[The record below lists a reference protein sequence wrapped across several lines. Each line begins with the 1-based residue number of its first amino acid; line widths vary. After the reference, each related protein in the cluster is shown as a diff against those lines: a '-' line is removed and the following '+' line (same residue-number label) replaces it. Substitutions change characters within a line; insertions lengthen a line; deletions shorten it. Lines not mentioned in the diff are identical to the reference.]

1 MSLSA
6 SRARTVFRACVV
18 NAVRDSEALMEA
30 LVTGTREA
38 LTAQESSTRDLH
50 KRTQISDALRLLKQ
64 HEASLPKAYPMAL
77 LEIFAEGPSA
87 AKTRAGQPGGM
98 DLGEL
103 ALMDDADVLVQV
115 ELSRAQQIAALAT
128 EATLAELNT
137 LVSSAQGLHSVQ
149 PESNPFRPENYIRAL
164 QQVVSDTGVS
174 GEVRQLWMSQ
184 MRELLG
190 MQLVSAYKRA
200 AQSLRE
206 HGVEPV
212 GYAVAGA
219 PGVRSGHGG
228 GYAHSSQMGVG
239 YAPPSAY
246 GAPASEYG
254 AASAYGQGYGAGWG
268 GASGNVALAPQA
280 EEALLTVG
288 ILRQMLAGGGD
299 PFAYDARGGYTAAT
313 PANAYVTPAAVE
325 AMEDIAQ
332 LERIVG
338 RLSGGAAVPVT
349 GWNGTSAH
357 APVAASPT
365 RTAHEVVSR
374 MMDNIAQDSRLLP
387 PMQRAVQSLEPALKE
402 LVQHDTRFFTD
413 EQHPARRLL
422 DELTQRSLAFNAEDG
437 PAFSRFMRLVNEAV
451 GHLASIEIRDA
462 APFAQV
468 LKALEKAWTAQER
481 RQLER
486 HEAQQ
491 RELLQRE
498 QRELLAEKIAADFR
512 RLPDADKV
520 PADLLAFVTGPWA
533 DVVAQAQSSQPQE
546 TGGDPGGYLAL
557 VPLLLCC
564 AQPEQL
570 RSDPERLGQA
580 IADMVPVLVRGLE
593 SIDHP
598 IERIAEVTQRLAQ
611 LQGEALNYAAA
622 SVFDDTPAEEVSPE
636 TRADDVLSSDTA
648 AAADPSMAGAV
659 AQPAL
664 RIGQWVEIIT
674 NQRAVR
680 TQLTWCSPHNTLFLF
695 TGADASTQSMTRRMI
710 DKLSSDGAF
719 RLISDQPVVDRA
731 LRAVRTKPAKLR

>member
-115 ELSRAQQIAALAT
+115 ELSRAQQIAAVAT

-190 MQLVSAYKRA
+190 TQLVSAYKRA
-200 AQSLRE
+200 GQSLRE

-239 YAPPSAY
+239 YTPSAY

-268 GASGNVALAPQA
+268 GASGSVALAPKA
-280 EEALLTVG
+280 EEGHPAPDAGRWWGPFRLRCTRRLCGSYPGQRVRHAGRGGSNGRHCAAGTHRGPSVG
-288 ILRQMLAGGGD
+288 GGCGSGDGLERRFCTCAGGGI
-299 PFAYDARGGYTAAT
+299 P
-313 PANAYVTPAAVE
+313 
-325 AMEDIAQ
+325 
-332 LERIVG
+332 
-338 RLSGGAAVPVT
+338 
-349 GWNGTSAH
+349 H
-357 APVAASPT
+357 A
-365 RTAHEVVSR
+365 
-374 MMDNIAQDSRLLP
+374 
-387 PMQRAVQSLEPALKE
+387 
-402 LVQHDTRFFTD
+402 
-413 EQHPARRLL
+413 
-422 DELTQRSLAFNAEDG
+422 
-437 PAFSRFMRLVNEAV
+437 
-451 GHLASIEIRDA
+451 
-462 APFAQV
+462 
-468 LKALEKAWTAQER
+468 
-481 RQLER
+481 
-486 HEAQQ
+486 
-491 RELLQRE
+491 
-498 QRELLAEKIAADFR
+498 
-512 RLPDADKV
+512 
-520 PADLLAFVTGPWA
+520 
-533 DVVAQAQSSQPQE
+533 
-546 TGGDPGGYLAL
+546 
-557 VPLLLCC
+557 
-564 AQPEQL
+564 
-570 RSDPERLGQA
+570 
-580 IADMVPVLVRGLE
+580 
-593 SIDHP
+593 
-598 IERIAEVTQRLAQ
+598 
-611 LQGEALNYAAA
+611 
-622 SVFDDTPAEEVSPE
+622 
-636 TRADDVLSSDTA
+636 
-648 AAADPSMAGAV
+648 
-659 AQPAL
+659 
-664 RIGQWVEIIT
+664 
-674 NQRAVR
+674 
-680 TQLTWCSPHNTLFLF
+680 
-695 TGADASTQSMTRRMI
+695 
-710 DKLSSDGAF
+710 DGA
-719 RLISDQPVVDRA
+719 
-731 LRAVRTKPAKLR
+731 